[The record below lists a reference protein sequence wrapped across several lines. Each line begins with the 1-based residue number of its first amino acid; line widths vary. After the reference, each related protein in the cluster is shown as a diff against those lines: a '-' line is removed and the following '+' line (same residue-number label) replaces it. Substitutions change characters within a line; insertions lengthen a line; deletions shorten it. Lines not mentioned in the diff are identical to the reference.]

1 MAIHAYLQKNI
12 GKNEVTDVQ
21 EMLAKFAGER
31 NWTIATTSVETE
43 GGATYNCPG
52 LFHLLAICKPG
63 DILLI
68 AQVDR
73 LTRLN
78 VETWDQLRSEIN
90 ARGVLVVSPALPT
103 TWAFG
108 SAEPTE
114 LWGPVNQAINSTLL
128 DVLATVA
135 RKAQENKR
143 WLQRQGIAATK
154 AAGGYRGRPENTR
167 RNDEIIAMLRSGRT
181 WESVRNKVRCSNST
195 IARMAKRIKT
205 EPVDE

>member
-1 MAIHAYLQKNI
+1 MAIHAYLQKSI
-12 GKNEVTDVQ
+12 GKSEATGANET
-21 EMLAKFAGER
+21 LAKFAGER
-31 NWTIATTSVETE
+31 NWAIATTGVESE
-43 GGATYNCPG
+43 GGATHNCPG
-52 LFHLLAICKPG
+52 LFHLLAVCKPG

-78 VETWDQLRSEIN
+78 IETWDRLRTEIN
-90 ARGVLVVSPALPT
+90 ARGVLLVSPDLPT

-108 SAEPTE
+108 SPEPSE
-114 LWGPVNQAINSTLL
+114 IAGLVNQAINSTLL
-128 DVLATVA
+128 DVLSTLA
-135 RKAQENKR
+135 RKAQEDKR

-195 IARMAKRIKT
+195 IARMAKRMKT
-205 EPVDE
+205 ESAEE